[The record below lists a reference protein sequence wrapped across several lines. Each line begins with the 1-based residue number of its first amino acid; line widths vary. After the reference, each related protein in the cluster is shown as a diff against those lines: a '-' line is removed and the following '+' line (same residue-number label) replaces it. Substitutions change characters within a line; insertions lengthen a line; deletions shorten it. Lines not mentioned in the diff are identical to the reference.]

1 MTYTITLDTPMSFQ
15 EALQHLND
23 GKCVGIR
30 PNNNT
35 NFLVP
40 YKYGMD
46 VKALYKEHEESDLE
60 RLNEKLKDFSQD
72 ELRVIKTILN
82 NKAL

>member
-1 MTYTITLDTPMSFQ
+1 
-15 EALQHLND
+15 
-23 GKCVGIR
+23 
-30 PNNNT
+30 
-35 NFLVP
+35 
-40 YKYGMD
+40 MD